1 MWDNRRKLR
10 KDFPLKLHRN
20 PVIAGLAA
28 AVLLIAGCGAP
39 SQSMLRPSYQQ
50 VQSAQAFAKRQAGTE
65 ANKDWKVLEGEVTKL
80 LPDDLNGSRHQH
92 FLVQVSPKHT
102 VKIAHN
108 IDLAPYVPVK
118 VGDTVE
124 MKCEFIKAQ
133 PYDVAHW
140 THYDP
145 RGGEGGYIK
154 LNGKVYD
161 RLDEK

>member
-1 MWDNRRKLR
+1 MN
-10 KDFPLKLHRN
+10 RN
-20 PVIAGLAA
+20 PLFALSLA
-28 AVLLIAGCGAP
+28 AVLALSGCGAAKSFQAAGYA
-39 SQSMLRPSYQQ
+39 SQ
-50 VQSAQAFAKRQAGTE
+50 AQALQALKRKKQADGPSTA
-65 ANKDWKVLEGEVTKL
+65 ANKDWKVVTGTVTEL
-80 LPDDLNGSRHQH
+80 LPDDNNGSRHQH
-92 FLVQVSPKHT
+92 FLFKVGNKT
-102 VKIAHN
+102 IKTAHN

-118 VGDTVE
+118 VGDEIEV
-124 MKCEFIKAQ
+124 KCEYIKSK